1 MRETGS
7 GEGTGRDMSSTLFMG
22 FKGKNNLS
30 CLLAGQLSRECCL
43 LTNSFSGVKKDIE
56 SIDTA
61 YDCVI
66 LFGIDKNLAG
76 TVRIE
81 RTAETDGIRY
91 SSVLDLEKAAEA
103 FHAAGLAAVIS
114 EAPTAYLCNEAY
126 GHLLRKF
133 SGRAVLIHIPTMKN
147 AGEGF
152 TEKVQQALGS
162 FEAEVHRG

>member
-1 MRETGS
+1 MN
-7 GEGTGRDMSSTLFMG
+7 STLFMG

-30 CLLAGQLSRECCL
+30 CLLAGQLSRDCCL
-43 LTNSFSGVKKDIE
+43 LTNSFSGLKKDIE

-61 YDCVI
+61 HDCAI

-81 RTAETDGIRY
+81 RAAEKDGIRY
-91 SSVLDLEKAAEA
+91 SSVLDLEKTAEL
-103 FHAAGLAAVIS
+103 FRAAGLAAVIS
-114 EAPTAYLCNEAY
+114 ETPTAYLCNEAY

-147 AGEGF
+147 AGEGL
-152 TEKVQQALGS
+152 TGKVRQALGS
-162 FEAEVHRG
+162 FEPEVHTL